1 MGTVPISW
9 QMGTVPITLPGMG
22 RTVVIYGALLA
33 VGAVG
38 LQWLQYQML
47 VRTHPAEIYLALFA
61 LACMA
66 LGAWMSMRL
75 WRKPAP
81 GPIEIDAQAPGRL
94 GISGRELEVL
104 EHLAAGRSN
113 KEIAQRLE
121 VSPNTV
127 KTHVARLFEKLG
139 ARRRTQAILRAR
151 ELGVLR

>member
-1 MGTVPISW
+1 MW
-9 QMGTVPITLPGMG
+9 
-22 RTVVIYGALLA
+22 RTVLIYGSLLA
-33 VGAVG
+33 LGAIG

-47 VRTHPAEIYLALFA
+47 VRTHPAEIYIALMAIAF
-61 LACMA
+61 MA
-66 LGAWMSMRL
+66 LGAWVAMRL
-75 WRKPAP
+75 RRTAAP
-81 GPIEIDAQAPGRL
+81 GEARIDPEAPLRL
-94 GISGRELEVL
+94 GISSRELEVL
-104 EHLAAGRSN
+104 QHLAAGRSN

>member
-1 MGTVPISW
+1 MW
-9 QMGTVPITLPGMG
+9 
-22 RTVVIYGALLA
+22 RTVLIYGALLA
-33 VGAVG
+33 LGAVA

-47 VRTHPAEIYLALFA
+47 VRTHPAEVYLALFA
-61 LACMA
+61 LGCMG
-66 LGAWMSMRL
+66 LGAWVTTRL
-75 WRKPAP
+75 RRRPAP
-81 GPIEIDAQAPGRL
+81 AAAEIDPEAQLRL
-94 GISGRELEVL
+94 GISERELEVL

-127 KTHVARLFEKLG
+127 KTHVAKLFEKLG

>member
-1 MGTVPISW
+1 
-9 QMGTVPITLPGMG
+9 MG
-22 RTVVIYGALLA
+22 RTVLYYGVLLA
-33 VGAVG
+33 LGATG

-47 VRTHPAEIYLALFA
+47 VRTHPGEVYLALFA
-61 LACMA
+61 LGGMA
-66 LGAWMSMRL
+66 LGFWVAIRL
-75 WRKPAP
+75 WHRPAP
-81 GPIEIDAQAPGRL
+81 APAEPDPEAPLRL

-139 ARRRTQAILRAR
+139 AKRRTQAILRAR

>member
-1 MGTVPISW
+1 MSPF
-9 QMGTVPITLPGMG
+9 TLRCRW
-22 RTVVIYGALLA
+22 RTVLIYGALLA
-33 VGAVG
+33 LGAVA

-47 VRTHPAEIYLALFA
+47 VRTHPAEVYLALFA
-61 LACMA
+61 LACMG
-66 LGAWMSMRL
+66 LGAWVTTRL
-75 WRKPAP
+75 RRRPAP
-81 GPIEIDAQAPGRL
+81 AAAEIDPEAQLRL
-94 GISGRELEVL
+94 GISERELEVL

-127 KTHVARLFEKLG
+127 KTHVAKLFEKLG

>member
-1 MGTVPISW
+1 
-9 QMGTVPITLPGMG
+9 MG
-22 RTVVIYGALLA
+22 RTVLIYGALLA
-33 VGAVG
+33 AGAIG

-47 VRTHPAEIYLALFA
+47 VRTHPAEIYMAIFA
-61 LACMA
+61 VACMA
-66 LGAWMSMRL
+66 LGGWLAVRL
-75 WRKPAP
+75 WRRPATARVELDP
-81 GPIEIDAQAPGRL
+81 QAPARI
-94 GISGRELEVL
+94 GISERELEVL